1 MTEDTLMLAA
11 KAPGVRPTSI
21 QKNPHGLKFQV
32 LSPVE
37 TLAQSVSSIAPTA
50 SPMVVIPLVYGV
62 SGPGTW
68 LAYLLAT
75 AGVVFIALCVNEFT
89 RCSASPGS
97 LYSYVSASLGRS
109 WGLTAGWSLLAAYAT
124 TAAAVTGGFTNY
136 TNVLLQETCGKSLSP
151 VLLTCIPVA
160 LAWAAAYRNVQLSA
174 RFMVWL
180 EGCSVV
186 LMGGLTALFLLR
198 RALHGATIVPSA
210 AGLSY
215 DKVRMG
221 LVLAT
226 FSFVGFESAAS
237 LGAEARQPLQT
248 IPRAVLWSA
257 ILVGAFFVLCAHG
270 ETLAFIG
277 EPVSL
282 DRSTAPMHV
291 LAVKAGLPVLGPL
304 LDAAAVASF
313 FACIL
318 ACITAGAR
326 VLFAMG
332 LDGAVHRA
340 AGKTHESNKTP
351 HHAVTAISLLALAPA
366 AALSLA
372 NVSPFD
378 IYGWLGTF
386 ATYGFIVVYLLV
398 AIGSLAALRHR
409 NQLKPWHVLPAAIGI
424 LTMLTALAGSV
435 YPTPAAPYNWLP
447 AAFVAY
453 LALGLSWFTLV
464 GRSTDRPIRL
474 G

>member
-1 MTEDTLMLAA
+1 MTEDTAVVESKVREDLP
-11 KAPGVRPTSI
+11 APGTDAS
-21 QKNPHGLKFQV
+21 HGLRFQV
-32 LSPVE
+32 LSPLE

-50 SPMVVIPLVYGV
+50 SPLVVIPLVYAA
-62 SGPGTW
+62 SGSGTW
-68 LAYLLAT
+68 LAYVLAT
-75 AGVVFIALCVNEFT
+75 AGIVFVALAVNEFT
-89 RCSASPGS
+89 RHSASPGS
-97 LYSYVSASLGRS
+97 LYSYISTSLGRS
-109 WGLTAGWSLLAAYAT
+109 CGLVAGWSLLAAYAI

-136 TNVLLQETCGKSLSP
+136 ANVLLRETCGRPLSP
-151 VLLTCIPVA
+151 VLLTFVPVA

-186 LMGGLTALFLLR
+186 LIGGLAAAFLVQ
-198 RALHGATIVPSA
+198 RALHGATIAPPV
-210 AGLSY
+210 AGLSF

-226 FSFVGFESAAS
+226 FSFAGFESAAS
-237 LGAEARQPLQT
+237 LGAEARQPLKT

-282 DRSTAPMHV
+282 DHSTAPMHV
-291 LAVKAGLPVLGPL
+291 LAAKAGLPFLGGL

-332 LDGAVHRA
+332 LDGVVHPSAGRA
-340 AGKTHESNKTP
+340 HKSNRTP
-351 HHAVTAISLLALAPA
+351 HHAVTVTSLVAFVPA
-366 AALSLA
+366 AALASRG
-372 NVSPFD
+372 VGPFD

-398 AIGSLAALRHR
+398 AAGALAVLRTR
-409 NQLKPWHVLPAAIGI
+409 NQFRPWRILPAALGI
-424 LTMLTALAGSV
+424 LAMLTTLVGSF
-435 YPTPAAPYNWLP
+435 YPIPPAPYNWLP
-447 AAFVAY
+447 AAFAAY
-453 LALGLSWFTLV
+453 LAIGLTWFRISAERAG
-464 GRSTDRPIRL
+464 GRP
-474 G
+474 